1 MLKIITT
8 LSLFL
13 IGMLAKGQEAEN
25 RELSSFSKVEVKNGI
40 EVIYTESKMPFLRV
54 EAENVSVLKNLITEV
69 KGKTLKIYLLKKE
82 DQTTLENTIKVY
94 LYFFPTYSIT

>member
-13 IGMLAKGQEAEN
+13 IGMLAKGQEIEN

-40 EVIYTESKMPFLRV
+40 EVIYTESKIPSLRV
-54 EAENVSVLKNLITEV
+54 EAENVSVLKKFNYRGKRKNIENL
-69 KGKTLKIYLLKKE
+69 
-82 DQTTLENTIKVY
+82 
-94 LYFFPTYSIT
+94 FA

>member
-13 IGMLAKGQEAEN
+13 IGMLAKGQEIEN

-40 EVIYTESKMPFLRV
+40 EVVYNESKIPSMRV
-54 EAENVSVLKNLITEV
+54 EAENL
-69 KGKTLKIYLLKKE
+69 
-82 DQTTLENTIKVY
+82 
-94 LYFFPTYSIT
+94 FA